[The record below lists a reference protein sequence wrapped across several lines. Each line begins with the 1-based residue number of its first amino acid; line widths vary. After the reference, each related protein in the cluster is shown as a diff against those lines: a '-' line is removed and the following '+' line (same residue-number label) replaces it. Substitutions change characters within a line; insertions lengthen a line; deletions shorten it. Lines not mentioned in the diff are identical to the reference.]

1 MFANCCHK
9 MLQLPSLLLVI
20 VLLLAMCHWSC
31 ARLPSSI
38 TPCARDDPQLERCI
52 INAVYQVKPLLVH
65 GDLGDGYRTPPL
77 EPLQL
82 DDIELGGSS
91 QFQAVFM
98 DLVARGGSNFTIDR
112 IIAKPE
118 DISYDLWIT
127 LPRIIFSGRYFMR
140 LNLLL
145 IDIQGKGTMRG
156 YCESAKAAVKMRGT
170 RYLRNGLEYVKF
182 TKMTMRIQFKDF
194 KLQLDNLFNGNG
206 VLGEAGNALINDN
219 QDLYLNEIVPGLER
233 GLSKKF
239 LAVANEI
246 LASATFDEM
255 FPPSRTIVNPI
266 AFPRPT
272 VGSGS
277 SSGPGPA
284 IIEPSYVPRNPLG
297 GILDQLPPRSH
308 SHNQKPKRPT
318 NNPSGGIFGES
329 LPGGGIIDPR
339 LNLGS

>member
-1 MFANCCHK
+1 A
-9 MLQLPSLLLVI
+9 
-20 VLLLAMCHWSC
+20 
-31 ARLPSSI
+31 SSI

-52 INAVYQVKPLLVH
+52 INAVYQVRPLLVH

-82 DDIELGGSS
+82 DNIELGSSS

-98 DLVARGGSNFTIDR
+98 DLYARGGSNFTIDR
-112 IIAKPE
+112 IIGK
-118 DISYDLWIT
+118 
-127 LPRIIFSGRYFMR
+127 YFMR

-145 IDIQGKGTMRG
+145 LDIQGKGTMRG

-194 KLQLDNLFNGNG
+194 KLHLDNLFNGNG

-239 LAVANEI
+239 LDVANEI
-246 LASATFDEM
+246 LATATFDEM

-266 AFPRPT
+266 SFPNHEP
-272 VGSGS
+272 GSGTT
-277 SSGPGPA
+277 GP
-284 IIEPSYVPRNPLG
+284 N
-297 GILDQLPPRSH
+297 
-308 SHNQKPKRPT
+308 
-318 NNPSGGIFGES
+318 IFET
-329 LPGGGIIDPR
+329 P
-339 LNLGS
+339 